1 VVSHGA
7 GGDIGF
13 VLGASGGGSVTGSFA
28 GSDGGASSQ
37 VTVYLN
43 QTADQFVAACNAA
56 GNGLSSETIAGGSA
70 TLS

>member
-1 VVSHGA
+1 MSA
-7 GGDIGF
+7 GGPGC
-13 VLGASGGGSVTGSFA
+13 GSVTGSFA
-28 GSDGGASSQ
+28 GRDGGASSQ

-43 QTADQFVAACNAA
+43 ETGAQFVAACDAA